1 MTSKKKHLARCLFNQ
16 TTFFFCFHSLVA
28 PKVVCLLL
36 ASNPML
42 QNQSIKDQT
51 ECMNEQKTDKYLN
64 KMKHYCPFFSLFI
77 FWCYW
82 NSVNIP
88 TPIVITKTT
97 NVFSVVSAKT
107 LTRTNKKNNLI
118 GSTTNAKLEKIE
130 QSKNQWIIDNLTW
143 TTQTLK
149 RCWNW
154 CIFSAR
160 CQTRRSTC

>member
-1 MTSKKKHLARCLFNQ
+1 MLSLVKIMTIVKKIIWLDVYSIKQL
-16 TTFFFCFHSLVA
+16 FFCFHSLVA

-36 ASNPML
+36 APNPML

-88 TPIVITKTT
+88 IPIVITKTT

-107 LTRTNKKNNLI
+107 LTRTNKKQFNWVNNKCK
-118 GSTTNAKLEKIE
+118 SR
-130 QSKNQWIIDNLTW
+130 KNRTVKKSVNHW
-143 TTQTLK
+143 
-149 RCWNW
+149 
-154 CIFSAR
+154 
-160 CQTRRSTC
+160 